1 MNNSTPAIVAETVN
15 VNELDHS
22 RGGKFLTFF
31 LKDEEYGIEILK
43 VQEIVGILPVTRV
56 PRTPHFIRGVVN
68 LRGKIIPVTDLRL
81 RFNMEEGVANEE
93 NCIIVVRT
101 AGIEIG
107 LIVDKVSEVLAIAES
122 EVEGVPSFGTEVK
135 TEYLLG
141 IGKTA
146 SSVIL
151 LLNIDRVITMQD
163 VMSLRSSL
171 QEVEALA

>member
-1 MNNSTPAIVAETVN
+1 MEKTVE
-15 VNELDHS
+15 NES
-22 RGGKFLTFF
+22 SQTIGGKFLTLF
-31 LKDEEYGIEILK
+31 LKNEEYGIEILK
-43 VQEIVGILPVTRV
+43 VQEIVGMLPVTRV

-81 RFNMEEGVANEE
+81 RFNMEEGEPSEE

-107 LIVDKVSEVLAIAES
+107 LIVDKVSEVLDIAGAET
-122 EVEGVPSFGTEVK
+122 ETVPSFGTEVK

-146 SSVIL
+146 TSVIL

-163 VMSLRSSL
+163 VMSIRASL
-171 QEVEALA
+171 PEVEMAV

>member
-1 MNNSTPAIVAETVN
+1 MNNSIPVSAE
-15 VNELDHS
+15 NELS
-22 RGGKFLTFF
+22 QTLGGKFLTFF
-31 LKDEEYGIEILK
+31 LKNEEYGIEILK
-43 VQEIVGILPVTRV
+43 VQEIVGMLPVTRV

-81 RFNMEEGVANEE
+81 RFNMEEGEPTEE

-101 AGIEIG
+101 SGVEIG
-107 LIVDKVSEVLAIAES
+107 LIVDKVSEVLDIAQGQTES
-122 EVEGVPSFGTEVK
+122 VPSFGTEVK
-135 TEYLLG
+135 TEYLIG

-163 VMSLRSSL
+163 VISLRSSM
-171 QEVEALA
+171 QDVEIAA